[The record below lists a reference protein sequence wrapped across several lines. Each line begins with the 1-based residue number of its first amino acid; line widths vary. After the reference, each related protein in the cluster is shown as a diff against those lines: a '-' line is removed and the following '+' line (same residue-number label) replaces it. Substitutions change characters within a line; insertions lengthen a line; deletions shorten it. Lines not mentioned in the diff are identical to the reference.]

1 MKLKLEQN
9 EIDAVWGEK
18 LLQTYKIWN
27 PTQMAL
33 PMGSLKEFDVKE
45 KLSNGD
51 SITIVARNLRT
62 NNELTFT
69 GTISFSNDEVVR
81 GHINFKKTKHIQKG
95 DIIAIVNLELK
106 KANATIIPMNPSTR
120 INIDMENL

>member
-1 MKLKLEQN
+1 MKLKLEKS
-9 EIDAVWGEK
+9 EIDAIWGENF
-18 LLQTYKIWN
+18 LHAYKIWN
-27 PTQMAL
+27 ATQMAL
-33 PMGSLKEFDVKE
+33 PMGSLKKFQVKE
-45 KLSNGD
+45 ELSNGD

-69 GTISFSNDEVVR
+69 GTISFTNDEVVR
-81 GHINFKKTKHIQKG
+81 GHINFIKTKHIQKG

-106 KANATIIPMNPSTR
+106 KANTIIIPMNPSTR